1 MSLVYLVKMKA
12 KILKRNKMTVNV
24 TMSDLTADQVYHMEL
39 FLRQNYGVIDFKI
52 LPETKE
58 LYNKDTKETGKERKC
73 L

>member
-1 MSLVYLVKMKA
+1 
-12 KILKRNKMTVNV
+12 MTVNV

-58 LYNKDTKETGKERKC
+58 LYNKDTTFQKIVKAVKDAQRVRDIYINEHNHG
-73 L
+73 